1 MSNKNSNEAVFG
13 TDVKRLPLKDLL
25 KRIGP
30 GLIATG
36 IVIGPGAVTTASML
50 GANYGY
56 ALIWLVIPIIFMGIT
71 FMMVTNRLA
80 IVTGLPSI
88 HAIRKY
94 YGSVAAGVV
103 GVAVFLACLFFT
115 MGNISGSG
123 AGMNLIFGLNWKLGS
138 IILIAAVLYC
148 YFTKNVYSKVE
159 KVITLCILVMIV
171 SFYATLVGVGGPN
184 PGELAKGMF
193 TFQVPEGS
201 ISTALA
207 FISTNAAITA
217 GIYNTYLGKEKKWN
231 KEDLF
236 NGVMFTDALVHVIS
250 VVLISGAII
259 LVGAI
264 VLHPQGLSIKA
275 PAQLAEMLVPIM
287 GNAAKYIMGL
297 ALVGAGFSSLL
308 ANTQRG
314 MVLLGAGLNKD
325 TGLETKFIRIG
336 CLVCLAFA
344 MVICY
349 SFNGSPTQLILMANV
364 ATSIATPV
372 GGLFILLLLWREDV
386 NEGYKK
392 PTLLRVC
399 MTISYVF
406 VLIMTYFGLKGYI
419 PQIIALFNGG

>member
-1 MSNKNSNEAVFG
+1 MSESTNSEAVFG
-13 TDVKRLPLKDLL
+13 SDIKRLPFKDLI

-36 IVIGPGAVTTASML
+36 IVIGPGAVTTSAML

-56 ALIWLVIPIIFMGIT
+56 ALIWLIFPIIFMGIT

-80 IVTGLPSI
+80 ITTGLPTI

-94 YGSVAAGVV
+94 YGPVASAVV
-103 GVAVFLACLFFT
+103 GIAVFMACLFFT
-115 MGNISGSG
+115 MGNISGTG
-123 AGMNLIFGLNWKLGS
+123 AGMNLIFGINWKIGS
-138 IILIAAVLYC
+138 LIMIVIVLYC
-148 YFTKNVYSKVE
+148 YFAKNVYSRVE
-159 KVITLCILVMIV
+159 KLITACILVMIL
-171 SFYATLVGVGGPN
+171 SFYITLIGVGGPRE
-184 PGELAKGMF
+184 GELATGLFSFKI
-193 TFQVPEGS
+193 PEGS
-201 ISTALA
+201 LATALA
-207 FISTNAAITA
+207 FISTNAAVTA

-264 VLHPQGLSIKA
+264 VLHPQGLSISA
-275 PAQLAEMLVPIM
+275 PAQLAALLVPIV
-287 GNAAKYIMGL
+287 GNAATYIMGI

-314 MVLLGAGLNKD
+314 MVLLGAGFNKEV
-325 TGLETKFIRIG
+325 GLETKFIRIG
-336 CLVCLAFA
+336 CLVCLVIA
-344 MVICY
+344 MAICY
-349 SFNGSPTQLILMANV
+349 SYGGSPTQLILMANV

-372 GGLFILLLLWREDV
+372 GGLFILLLIWRKDI
-386 NEGYKK
+386 NAGYKK
-392 PTLLRVC
+392 PTALRIC

-406 VLIMTYFGLKGYI
+406 VLIMTFSALSTQIPKLLAALGL
-419 PQIIALFNGG
+419 